1 MKERRK
7 SGGRVGLE
15 MKNIIHSV
23 PGESIPGDSEGIP
36 NHTDMCS
43 AHDEPKG
50 LALIV

>member
-36 NHTDMCS
+36 NHTVCVQHMMNQ
-43 AHDEPKG
+43 K
-50 LALIV
+50 V